1 MLSVIMVLNPLH
13 HATAGGHKEIAE
25 LLISEGADV
34 NAKDDEYGSTPLHNA
49 AANGHKEI
57 AELLITKGADVNA
70 KEEDGGTPLDMAI
83 KLKNSKPPTSSANTA
98 ARRRRNWKLKG
109 NETHTN
115 HNNRSRASGGVF
127 KIRGASFAQQPLVV
141 SGGTGNIV
149 QANPEKV
156 AQDDPLLRAA
166 HFTFVVDPSL
176 EAHVMDEF
184 EGNVPDKF
192 FWQAGKTYRIDG
204 KKYELKYSIDGRE
217 HVLNAGGQRFELVDG
232 NYFRF
237 PHSLRSNFVCGSTA
251 RYRHHRRL
259 GIRKSSVAGQCC
271 VRCSSVA
278 RADSKSF
285 ANCHSGSKS
294 ESTF

>member
-1 MLSVIMVLNPLH
+1 MNALLPRHGPIVSLNSM
-13 HATAGGHKEIAE
+13 KQ
-25 LLISEGADV
+25 
-34 NAKDDEYGSTPLHNA
+34 
-49 AANGHKEI
+49 
-57 AELLITKGADVNA
+57 LLITIAALVLVGCSKS
-70 KEEDGGTPLDMAI
+70 EEQG
-83 KLKNSKPPTSSANTA
+83 
-98 ARRRRNWKLKG
+98 
-109 NETHTN
+109 
-115 HNNRSRASGGVF
+115 F
-127 KIRGASFAQQPLVV
+127 FQQPLVV

-204 KKYELKYSIDGRE
+204 KKYALKYSIDGRE

-237 PHSLRSNFVCGSTA
+237 HILSGPTLFVDQLPVVDTIGNSASERVQSQVSAVFDAHPSRARIPKASRTAIPEAKANRPSNIQQNL
-251 RYRHHRRL
+251 RRL
-259 GIRKSSVAGQCC
+259 GAELKAEG
-271 VRCSSVA
+271 
-278 RADSKSF
+278 K
-285 ANCHSGSKS
+285 
-294 ESTF
+294 

>member
-1 MLSVIMVLNPLH
+1 MKHI
-13 HATAGGHKEIAE
+13 
-25 LLISEGADV
+25 
-34 NAKDDEYGSTPLHNA
+34 
-49 AANGHKEI
+49 
-57 AELLITKGADVNA
+57 LITAIAAVLLVGCSKS
-70 KEEDGGTPLDMAI
+70 EEQG
-83 KLKNSKPPTSSANTA
+83 
-98 ARRRRNWKLKG
+98 
-109 NETHTN
+109 
-115 HNNRSRASGGVF
+115 
-127 KIRGASFAQQPLVV
+127 FAQQPLVV

-156 AQDDPLLRAA
+156 AQDDPVLRAA
-166 HFTFVVDPSL
+166 HFRFVVDPSL

-192 FWQAGKTYRIDG
+192 FLA
-204 KKYELKYSIDGRE
+204 GRE
-217 HVLNAGGQRFELVDG
+217 NIQNRRKKICIEIFHRWARTCPECWWSEIRTRRWEL
-232 NYFRF
+232 FSF

-251 RYRHHRRL
+251 RCRHHRKR
-259 GIRKSSVAGQCC
+259 GIRKSSVAGQRC